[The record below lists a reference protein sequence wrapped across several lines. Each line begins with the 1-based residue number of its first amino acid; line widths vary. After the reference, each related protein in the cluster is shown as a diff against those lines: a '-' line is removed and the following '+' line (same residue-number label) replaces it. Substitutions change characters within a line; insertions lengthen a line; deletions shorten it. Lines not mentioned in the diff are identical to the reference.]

1 MTTPLFTVFHKELK
15 EYFQGWTAV
24 FIFTVYL
31 CISLVAAFYFGN
43 FINNDNYALIS
54 FFSFQP
60 EILALIVP
68 AICMPLWTD
77 EYRLGTI
84 EFILSQPIS
93 YFELVIGKF
102 LAALSFGALMLLSTL
117 PLSIFSSFYMPVSF
131 GQVFCEYIGCLLMLS
146 SFTALS
152 CAVSSLSRL
161 PLITYTAS
169 FFLLWIVMYS
179 NIGEILTNMLG
190 FNHLPAIDFRGHYQ
204 NFINGELS
212 FASVLYFLLL
222 TGIGL
227 WINTIALRNSQYK

>member
-1 MTTPLFTVFHKELK
+1 MTTPLLTVFRKELN

-24 FIFTVYL
+24 FIFTIYL
-31 CISLVAAFYFGN
+31 CISLVTAFYFGD

-68 AICMPLWTD
+68 AVCMPLWTD

-93 YFELVIGKF
+93 YFELVMGKF
-102 LAALSFGALMLLSTL
+102 LAALSFGTLMLLSTI

-131 GQVFCEYIGCLLMLS
+131 AQIFCEYMGCFLLLS
-146 SFTALS
+146 AFTALS
-152 CAVSSLSRL
+152 CAVSSLSKL

-169 FFLLWIVMYS
+169 FFLLWLVMYADITLVIK
-179 NIGEILTNMLG
+179 NLLG
-190 FNHLPAIDFRGHYQ
+190 INRLPAIDFKDHYQ

-212 FASVLYFLLL
+212 LASVLYFILLA
-222 TGIGL
+222 GIGL
-227 WINTIALRNSQYK
+227 LINTVALRNSQYK